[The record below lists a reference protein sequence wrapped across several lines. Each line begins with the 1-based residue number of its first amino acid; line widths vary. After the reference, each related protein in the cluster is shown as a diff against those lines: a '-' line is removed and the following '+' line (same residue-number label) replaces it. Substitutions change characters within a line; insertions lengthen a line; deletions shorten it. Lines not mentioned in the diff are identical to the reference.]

1 MVKYLREV
9 WAKFRVYLQRRLGK
23 SVLFTSVVEFHESGV
38 PHLHIL
44 IQEYIPQAWISENW
58 EALGG
63 GRIVYIQAIRDLHRI
78 SYYLSKY
85 LAKDVILSAP
95 WGTRRYSTSRDITLF
110 EKRTHSEWWLVD
122 CHISL
127 LHSVARGDVFDEQ
140 YEEDRSLRFFA
151 SKSDLEKRI
160 VVI

>member
-1 MVKYLREV
+1 M
-9 WAKFRVYLQRRLGK
+9 
-23 SVLFTSVVEFHESGV
+23 

-44 IQEYIPQAWISENW
+44 TNRYISQAWISETW

-63 GRIVYIQAIRDLHRI
+63 GRIVFIKRVVDLHRI
-78 SYYLSKY
+78 AWYLSKY
-85 LAKDVILSAP
+85 LTKDAILSAP

-122 CHISL
+122 YHISL

-140 YEEDRSLRFFA
+140 YEEDSSLRFFA
-151 SKSDLEKRI
+151 SESDLEKLI